1 MQIENDA
8 QDARRSATTLSA
20 AHHTLVQSAM
30 PERFKKISVCSTDI
44 LPTRLL
50 YGCVWNTVQTR
61 ELDIIWNNAFRCI
74 FNCCWR
80 ESVKHTVFVC
90 NIAYCAFVVHD

>member
-20 AHHTLVQSAM
+20 AHHTFVQSAM
-30 PERFKKISVCSTDI
+30 PERCKKISMRSRPTDV
-44 LPTRLL
+44 LSTRLL
-50 YGCVWNTVQTR
+50 YGCGGMLWNAVQTR

-74 FNCCWR
+74 LTVVGVNQSSIQFL
-80 ESVKHTVFVC
+80 SV
-90 NIAYCAFVVHD
+90 I